1 MPVSCRDAR
10 LVTPAAGRDPAGPIS
25 VRNSTDLDAE
35 LNRSRR
41 RRRAGSGSRPTRT
54 NPAAPQTRLPL
65 SSDIPVMSAP
75 STHSSA
81 MTPIPSLEAS
91 SGTCPGLGHLGHP
104 SHLEGDGH
112 ASRPIPPAPVLPTG
126 AGPHHRPAHRR
137 RGRGP
142 GPHQGL
148 RLRRGAGG
156 RPGRREP
163 DREPRP
169 VRRRHGPVGLGQV
182 HPPALPGRPGHP
194 RIRARPHRRPRSGRH
209 ERQAADRR
217 APRPARLRLPGLQPP
232 AHPHRGGEHP
242 PAHPPGPPY
251 PRPEL
256 AERRH
261 RSPGHRRPSHPPP
274 R

>member
-126 AGPHHRPAHRR
+126 AGPHHPAHRR